1 MKLVDIAKKRSTFVG
16 NIQKKIQ
23 LKKNGT
29 DKKEN
34 KIAKLK
40 PIENIKKVISNYDT
54 DLETDKVH

>member
-23 LKKNGT
+23 FKKNGT

-40 PIENIKKVISNYDT
+40 PIENIKKLISNYDT

>member
-1 MKLVDIAKKRSTFVG
+1 MKLIDIAKKRSTFVG